1 MGYQALMDM
10 ILRRVEDLSMYR
22 ALLAASLLV
31 LSGCSGLF
39 SEDDPGYEFTGYQ
52 IIFTLDASSTVAGEQ
67 VGYTVLLV
75 DSSSETVEGLSWT
88 LTSSI
93 EDDLLFT
100 STAVLPVVA
109 GDHTITVTTEHEG
122 FTFTRDAPLAVDAAA
137 AWALDLEL
145 SDLAMEAGGSI
156 GWEVSLIDI
165 YGNDLDASGAAIEVD
180 SNDVAI
186 VGSQLQSIL
195 PGTYLAT
202 ATLDE
207 LDDVE
212 PFVVVP
218 GPPADVVMTL
228 STTDLEL
235 RQTTTA
241 TVTVTDDYGNVTTDP
256 WTITTSRPIDTVV
269 SYRNISFFAEG
280 WHTVTVTVDGTVLTD
295 SVGPF
300 LIDSTGPKLTVTSP
314 SRGAWRT
321 SSTGS
326 VSGTV
331 IDDWS
336 SVVDLTV
343 NGSPTTIGSGGA
355 FSKSMSWDF
364 GTNVIETIASDSEGN
379 STSDT
384 RSLLRGS
391 FRGYGL
397 GVPHG
402 IQARINEGAGGTDAL
417 EAIGEG
423 LISSYDLDDL
433 IPWPLYE
440 ASEES
445 WGVTWYAIAL
455 YVYNPSISGTTLDI
469 DPRSTGKI
477 RLRATIHNPHLDWYA
492 WGVLIFI
499 SDEEWGSVDA
509 DSISVEIYATA
520 SVSNGQI
527 QVSFGP
533 ADVNAW
539 ITNFDFEWDS
549 WLWDILEFF
558 GVDDWIEDAVAN
570 YMTDAIEDAVVDE
583 VPPVIEDALQD
594 LELSYDFDLEGRTYT
609 LEAEPYS
616 VGVDWY
622 GISLSLQTSVTVD
635 SWVHP
640 GWWGYGSLY
649 RPYTPPYWSSTPG
662 MNIGFSG
669 DMLNQLFYAVWGGGM
684 LDIEEDAAILGLP
697 MEDLEMVLPG
707 VNSITVRVKPLLPP
721 VALPGSGN
729 SEFELQIGD
738 MEVTLFDGNPA
749 SNQVLVK
756 AYVSAFADM
765 DLSAVGDNSLSAT
778 VGQADVYFD
787 VVIPDSNTL
796 AAADTEAL
804 LDALVPLLLP
814 MLTDAIGEIEIPSI
828 SGFGISN
835 ISISTGGSQNGY
847 VKLGGNLYEQ

>member
-1 MGYQALMDM
+1 
-10 ILRRVEDLSMYR
+10 MYR
-22 ALLAASLLV
+22 ALLAASLLA

-39 SEDDPGYEFTGYQ
+39 SQDDPFEFTGYT
-52 IIFTLDASSTVAGEQ
+52 IIFTLDASSTTAGEP
-67 VGYTVLLV
+67 VGYTAFLV
-75 DSSSETVEGLSWT
+75 DSSSEAVEGLIWT
-88 LTSSI
+88 LDSSL

-100 STAVLPVVA
+100 STALIPVVA
-109 GDHTITVTTEHEG
+109 GDHTITVSTDYEG
-122 FTFTRDAPLAVDAAA
+122 FAYTRDAPLAVDAADP
-137 AWALDLEL
+137 WALDLQL

-156 GWEVSLIDI
+156 GWEVSLMDI
-165 YGNDLDASGAAIEVD
+165 YGNDLDSSGATIEVD
-180 SNDVAI
+180 SLDVSV
-186 VGSQLQSIL
+186 VGSAFQSIV

-202 ATLDE
+202 ATLDA

-218 GPPADVVMTL
+218 GPPVDVEMTL

-241 TVTVTDDYGNVTTDP
+241 TVVVTDDYGNLTTDP
-256 WTITTSRPIDTVV
+256 WTITTSRPVDTLV
-269 SYRNISFFAEG
+269 SHRNISFFAEG
-280 WHTVTVTVDGTVLTD
+280 WHTVTVTVDGTSLTD

-300 LIDSTGPKLTVTSP
+300 LIDSTGPKLTITSP
-314 SRGAWRT
+314 GRGAWRT
-321 SSTGS
+321 SSTGT

-336 SVVDLTV
+336 SVVDLTI
-343 NGSPTTIGSGGA
+343 NGSPTTIGASGA
-355 FSKSMSWDF
+355 FSKSMSWDW
-364 GTNVIETIASDSEGN
+364 GTNVIETLAADSEGN
-379 STSDT
+379 SASDT

-402 IQARINEGAGGTDAL
+402 IQVRINEGAGGTDTL
-417 EAIGEG
+417 ESIGEA
-423 LISSYDLDDL
+423 LVNSYDLDDL

-440 ASEES
+440 ASETS

-469 DPRSTGKI
+469 DPRSNGKI
-477 RLRATIHNPHLDWYA
+477 RLRATIHNPHLDWWA

-499 SDEEWGSVDA
+499 EDTESGSVDA
-509 DSISVEIYATA
+509 SSISVEVYATP

-527 QVSFGP
+527 QLSFAP

-549 WLWDILEFF
+549 WLWTILEWF
-558 GVDDWIEDAVAN
+558 GVDAWIEDAVSN

-583 VPPVIEDALQD
+583 LAPVIEDALQD
-594 LELSYDFDLEGRTYT
+594 LELSYDFGLEGRTYT

-616 VGVDWY
+616 IGVDYY
-622 GISLSLQTSVTVD
+622 GISLSLQTFVTVD

-649 RPYTPPYWSSTPG
+649 RPYTPPYWPSSPK
-662 MNIGFSG
+662 MNIAFSG

-684 LDIEEDAAILGLP
+684 LDIEEDAAVLGLP

-707 VNSITVRVKPLLPP
+707 VNSVTVRVKPLLPP

-738 MEVTLFDGNPA
+738 MEVTLFDGNPSA
-749 SNQVLVK
+749 NQVLVK
-756 AYVSAFADM
+756 AYVTAFADM
-765 DLSAVGDNSLSAT
+765 DLTAVGDTSLSAT

-804 LDALVPLLLP
+804 LGALVPLLLP
-814 MLTDAIGEIEIPSI
+814 MLTDAIGEIDIPSI
-828 SGFGISN
+828 SGFGISG
-835 ISISTGGSQNGY
+835 ITISTGGSQNGY